1 MQGQAPVPVRY
12 SFRSLEVKKISAR
25 KIISWAKEV
34 LEIEKKGIDDLENGL
49 NENFLKAIEIISSCR
64 GKVIV
69 IGMGKA
75 GIIGQKF
82 SATLSSTG
90 SSSFWLHAAE
100 AVHGDLGRV
109 KEDDVAVIL
118 SYSGETDEIKNL
130 IPFIKKI
137 GAKIVAIT
145 GNIKSSLARYSD
157 SVINVKVDKE
167 ACALGLAP
175 TTSTTAMLAI
185 CDAISVV
192 LQKMKGFKEKDFAF
206 FHPRGSLGRKLLLK
220 VKDIMRK
227 GRFNPV
233 VRESTLVKE
242 VILKITSS
250 HAGAATIV
258 NEQGRLVGIF
268 TDGDLRRN
276 LEKHP
281 HILKKKIKTVMTKN
295 PVVVKDDDLASG
307 ALKVLEK
314 NKIDEVPVVDRNY
327 YPAGMLDI
335 QDLIAAGII

>member
-1 MQGQAPVPVRY
+1 MKK
-12 SFRSLEVKKISAR
+12 VKEEE
-25 KIISWAKEV
+25 IISWAKEV
-34 LEIEKKGIDDLENGL
+34 FRTEKKGIDNLGRNL
-49 NENFLKAIEIISSCR
+49 NKSFLK
-64 GKVIV
+64 VIRIMSRCQGRIV
-69 IGMGKA
+69 VTGMGKA

-90 SSSFWLHAAE
+90 SSSFWLHPAE
-100 AVHGDLGRV
+100 AVHGDLGSVR
-109 KEDDVAVIL
+109 EDDVAVVL

-137 GAKIVAIT
+137 GAKIIAIT
-145 GNIKSSLARYSD
+145 GNVRSNLARYAD
-157 SVINVKVDKE
+157 SVVNVKVDKE

-192 LQKMKGFKEKDFAF
+192 LQKIKGFKEKDFAF

-220 VKDIMRK
+220 VGDIMRK
-227 GRFNPV
+227 GRLNPV
-233 VRESTLVKE
+233 VNEDTLVKE
-242 VILKITSS
+242 VILKITTA

-258 NEQGRLVGIF
+258 NKKKKLTGIF

-281 HILKKKIKTVMTKN
+281 NLLKERVKTVMTKN
-295 PVVVKDDDLASG
+295 PVVVRDDDLASE
-307 ALKVLEK
+307 ALKVLERK
-314 NKIDEVPVVDRNY
+314 KIDEVPVVDKNY
-327 YPAGMLDI
+327 CPAGMLDI
-335 QDLIAAGII
+335 QDLITAGVI

>member
-1 MQGQAPVPVRY
+1 MSAINKK
-12 SFRSLEVKKISAR
+12 EVIK
-25 KIISWAKEV
+25 WAKEV
-34 LEIEKKGIDDLENGL
+34 LETEKKGIGNLARNLDES
-49 NENFLKAIEIISSCR
+49 FLKVIDTISNCR
-64 GKVIV
+64 GRVV
-69 IGMGKA
+69 VTGMGKA

-100 AVHGDLGRV
+100 AVHGDLGSVR
-109 KEDDVAVIL
+109 EDDLVVVL

-130 IPFIKKI
+130 IPFIKKL
-137 GAKIVAIT
+137 GAKIIAVT
-145 GNIKSSLARYSD
+145 GNITSSLARYAD
-157 SVINVKVDKE
+157 CVVNVKVDKE

-192 LQKMKGFKEKDFAF
+192 LQKLKGFKEKDFAF

-227 GRFNPV
+227 GKFNPV
-233 VRESTLVKE
+233 VAENTLVKE
-242 VILKITSS
+242 VILKITTA
-250 HAGAATIV
+250 HAGAATVV
-258 NEQGRLVGIF
+258 NQNRKLIGIF

-276 LEKHP
+276 LEKYP
-281 HILKKKIKTVMTKN
+281 HLLKRKVKTVMTKN
-295 PVVVKDDDLASG
+295 PIVVCNDDLASQ
-307 ALKVLEK
+307 ALKILERK
-314 NKIDEVPVVDRNY
+314 KIDEVPVVDKNY
-327 YPAGMLDI
+327 RPVGMLDI

>member
-1 MQGQAPVPVRY
+1 MKKSKRE
-12 SFRSLEVKKISAR
+12 EVIK
-25 KIISWAKEV
+25 WAKEV
-34 LEIEKKGIDDLENGL
+34 LKTEKKGIDDLSRNL
-49 NENFLKAIEIISSCR
+49 SNNFV
-64 GKVIV
+64 KVIDMISCCKGRIV
-69 IGMGKA
+69 VTGMGKA

-100 AVHGDLGRV
+100 AVHGDLGSVR
-109 KEDDVAVIL
+109 EDDVVVVL

-137 GAKIVAIT
+137 GSKIIAIT
-145 GNIKSSLARYSD
+145 GNIKSSLACYSD
-157 SVINVKVDKE
+157 SVVNVKVDKE

-175 TTSTTAMLAI
+175 TTSTTAMLVI

-192 LQKMKGFKEKDFAF
+192 LQKIKGFKEKDFAF

-227 GRFNPV
+227 GKFNPIV
-233 VRESTLVKE
+233 DEDALVKE
-242 VILKITSS
+242 VIIKITTAR
-250 HAGAATIV
+250 AGAATVV
-258 NEQGRLVGIF
+258 NKNKKLIGIF

-281 HILKKKIKTVMTKN
+281 NLLEEKIKVVMTKN
-295 PVVVKDDDLASG
+295 PVTVYDNDLASEV
-307 ALKVLEK
+307 LKTLEK
-314 NKIDEVPVVDRNY
+314 KKIDEVPVVDKNY